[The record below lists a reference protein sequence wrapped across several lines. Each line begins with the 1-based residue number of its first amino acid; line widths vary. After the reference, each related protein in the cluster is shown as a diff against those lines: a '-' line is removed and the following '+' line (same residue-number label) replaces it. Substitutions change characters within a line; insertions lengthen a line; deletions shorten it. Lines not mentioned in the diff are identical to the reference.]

1 MEYFQLA
8 IGVIAVVLLMIF
20 ISWLDKVLTAL
31 DVRRANDKKKN
42 H

>member
-20 ISWLDKVLTAL
+20 ISWLDKVLTGL